1 MKEYCVY
8 WHEDGEPR
16 HEVFSS
22 LPEAEMFSCMIRG
35 REGVEYVEISEEERK
50 PPEMSVNPSIHSSG
64 FLFGNSPVSVGYR
77 LVVTKVG
84 KAFGISKRFAYF
96 CAPAIR
102 MNV

>member
-35 REGVEYVEISEEERK
+35 REGVEYVEISEEE
-50 PPEMSVNPSIHSSG
+50 SIDFDELARIFPKDFSD
-64 FLFGNSPVSVGYR
+64 
-77 LVVTKVG
+77 
-84 KAFGISKRFAYF
+84 I
-96 CAPAIR
+96 
-102 MNV
+102 